1 MGQASR
7 AQALFA
13 EILASVEGA
22 PSYYRSRQREWV
34 ALAKSHI
41 K

>member
-1 MGQASR
+1 
-7 AQALFA
+7 
-13 EILASVEGA
+13 VEGA